1 MLSQA
6 SNENRLL
13 YVGRALDEFMLTTAL
28 RIPESLKN
36 SLVMCAQIIAPRPN
50 GILRRRSPC
59 RSVALLGMLLLISMT
74 MPVTMAQ
81 AEDVFTPI
89 DIRHIQVEG
98 EIGRRIEVTIE
109 NNVLAIDVDKD
120 FLRPF
125 QKQNRQ
131 GGFIGLGMH
140 LDSLVRFAAYNR
152 GDQIVTHKKHV
163 VTEIIKTQGE
173 DGYLGIMKP
182 EARIWKLWDVHEM
195 SYLILG
201 LTSDHRYFGEEPSL
215 EAARKIADY
224 IMQRWSAEP
233 KRHPSDGALVDQLAV
248 IGIGSAMLSLYRE
261 TGEIRYLEFCTDFL
275 KIPDW
280 NEQITLGRSGKIDGH
295 IYAYMSRCLAQLRSH
310 RVRPIAKHLDA
321 SLKALEFLTRRD
333 GLVITGAC
341 GVSEC
346 WHDTQEGTGDL
357 GETCSTAY
365 LIRWLDNWLCLEGD
379 PQRGDIM
386 ERAIYN
392 ALFAAQSPDGRL
404 LRYYSPFA
412 GSRKF
417 YDKDTYCCPNN
428 YRRIISE
435 LPGMI
440 YYRSAGGAMINLYT
454 PSTATLELDDDV
466 SLDLRQ
472 ETDYPN
478 TGQVVIHVS
487 PSQRAEFSLQLR
499 IPNWCSEA
507 TIAVNGKPH
516 GVVGPGFTTIERTW
530 EAGDKVELNMPMPW
544 RLVRGR
550 KSQVGRVAVMRGPLL
565 FCLNRKRHPELADIN
580 PKTLVLDPSS
590 LEGPVV
596 DDSVRPGGI
605 ACRVR
610 AWRSGADYSSDTTAF
625 ELTLTEFPDPDGVAV
640 YFSIPNP
647 KAEEVVDDELLQH

>member
-1 MLSQA
+1 MHAQKIESCYPFVLLRTIFWACATMLP
-6 SNENRLL
+6 
-13 YVGRALDEFMLTTAL
+13 AL
-28 RIPESLKN
+28 
-36 SLVMCAQIIAPRPN
+36 
-50 GILRRRSPC
+50 
-59 RSVALLGMLLLISMT
+59 
-74 MPVTMAQ
+74 AQ
-81 AEDVFTPI
+81 AEDLFTPI
-89 DIRHIQVEG
+89 DIRQVQVEG
-98 EIGRRIEVTIE
+98 EIGRRIDATIE

-131 GGFIGLGMH
+131 DGFIGLGMH

-152 GDQIVTHKKHV
+152 GNRIVEQKRHV
-163 VTEIIKTQGE
+163 VAEILKTQGK

-201 LTSDHRYFGEEPSL
+201 LTSDHRYFGEAPSL
-215 EAARKIADY
+215 EAARGVADY
-224 IMQRWSAEP
+224 IIRRWLAEP
-233 KRHPSDGALVDQLAV
+233 RRHPSDGAYVDQLTV

-280 NEQITLGRSGKIDGH
+280 NTQITLGRSGKINGH
-295 IYAYMSRCLAQLRSH
+295 IYAYLSRCLAQLRSH
-310 RVRPIAKHLDA
+310 RMRPNAKHLEA
-321 SLKALEFLTRRD
+321 SLKALEFLTRHD

-346 WHDTQEGTGDL
+346 WHNTQEGTGNL

-365 LIRWLDNWLCLEGD
+365 LVRWLDNWLCLEGGS
-379 PQRGDIM
+379 QRGDLM
-386 ERAIYN
+386 ERAIFN

-404 LRYYSPFA
+404 LRYYSPFE
-412 GSRKF
+412 GPRVF

-440 YYRSAGGAMINLYT
+440 YYRSAGGAMVNLYT
-454 PSTATLELDDDV
+454 PSTATIKLDDSV

-478 TGQVVIHVS
+478 TGNVVIHVS
-487 PSQRAEFSLQLR
+487 PSQPTEFSLQLR
-499 IPNWCSEA
+499 IPGWCTEA
-507 TIAVNGKPH
+507 SISVNGKPH
-516 GVVGPGFTTIERTW
+516 SVAGPGFTTIERTW
-530 EAGDKVELNMPMPW
+530 ESGDRVEFNMPMPW
-544 RLVRGR
+544 RFVRGR
-550 KSQVGRVAVMRGPLL
+550 KSQSGRVAVMRGPLL
-565 FCLNRKRHPELADIN
+565 FCLNRKRHPELAHIA
-580 PKTLVLDPSS
+580 PKTLVLDPAS
-590 LEGPVV
+590 LEGPVA
-596 DDSVRPGGI
+596 DSSVRPEGI
-605 ACRVR
+605 ACRAR
-610 AWRSGADYSSDTTAF
+610 AWKSGADFSTDETDF

-640 YFSIPNP
+640 YFAVPDP
-647 KAEEVVDDELLQH
+647 KAKEFVDDELLQH

>member
-1 MLSQA
+1 MMRVANL
-6 SNENRLL
+6 EWL
-13 YVGRALDEFMLTTAL
+13 
-28 RIPESLKN
+28 N
-36 SLVMCAQIIAPRPN
+36 SM
-50 GILRRRSPC
+50 LRRKFLCQFVVLFRTAILIGAAIP
-59 RSVALLGMLLLISMT
+59 VAL
-74 MPVTMAQ
+74 VQ
-81 AEDVFTPI
+81 AEDGFTPV
-89 DIRHIQVEG
+89 DIQQVQVEG
-98 EIGRRIEVTIE
+98 EIGRRIDVTIE

-140 LDSLVRFAAYNR
+140 LDSLVRFAAYSQ
-152 GDQIVTHKKHV
+152 GDRIVDHKKHV
-163 VTEIIKTQGE
+163 VAEIIKTQRE

-201 LTSDHRYFGEEPSL
+201 LTSDHRYFDEDPSL
-215 EAARKIADY
+215 EAARGIADY
-224 IMQRWSAEP
+224 IIQHWSAEP
-233 KRHPSDGALVDQLAV
+233 GRHPSDGALVDQLAV

-280 NEQITLGRSGKIDGH
+280 NGQITLGRSGKIDGH
-295 IYAYMSRCLAQLRSH
+295 IYAYLSRCLAQLRSH
-310 RVRPIAKHLDA
+310 RVRPNAKHLDA
-321 SLKALEFLTRRD
+321 SLKALDFLTRRD

-346 WHDTQEGTGDL
+346 WHDTQEGTGNL

-365 LIRWLDNWLCLEGD
+365 LIRWLDNWLCLEGGS
-379 PQRGDIM
+379 QRGDLM
-386 ERAIYN
+386 ERAIFN

-404 LRYYSPFA
+404 LRYYSPFD
-412 GSRKF
+412 GQRKF

-440 YYRSAGGAMINLYT
+440 YYRSAEGAMVNLYA
-454 PSTATLELDDDV
+454 PSTATLELRDDV

-478 TGQVVIHVS
+478 TGKVVVHVS

-499 IPNWCSEA
+499 IPGWCTEA
-507 TIAVNGKPH
+507 SISVNGKSH
-516 GVVGPGFTTIERTW
+516 SVAGPGFTTIERTW
-530 EAGDKVELNMPMPW
+530 DAGDTVELNMPMPW

-550 KSQVGRVAVMRGPLL
+550 KSQAGRVAVMRGPLL
-565 FCLNRKRHPELADIN
+565 FCLNRKRHPELADID

-590 LEGPVV
+590 LEGPIA
-596 DDSVRPGGI
+596 DDSVRPDGV

-610 AWRSGADYSSDTTAF
+610 AWKSGANFSADETDF

-640 YFSIPNP
+640 YFAVPNP
-647 KAEEVVDDELLQH
+647 KAKEFVDDELLQH

>member
-1 MLSQA
+1 VCAHKLESRWNEMLHLKSLYRFVLLRTILLVITTMSA
-6 SNENRLL
+6 S
-13 YVGRALDEFMLTTAL
+13 LT
-28 RIPESLKN
+28 
-36 SLVMCAQIIAPRPN
+36 
-50 GILRRRSPC
+50 
-59 RSVALLGMLLLISMT
+59 
-74 MPVTMAQ
+74 Q

-131 GGFIGLGMH
+131 DGFIGLGMH
-140 LDSLVRFAAYNR
+140 LDSLVRFAAYSQ
-152 GDQIVTHKKHV
+152 GDRIVAHKKHV
-163 VTEIIKTQGE
+163 VAEIIKTQRE

-201 LTSDHRYFGEEPSL
+201 LTSDHRYFDEDPSL
-215 EAARKIADY
+215 EAARGIADY
-224 IMQRWSAEP
+224 IIQHWSAEP
-233 KRHPSDGALVDQLAV
+233 ERHPSDGVLVDQLAV

-280 NEQITLGRSGKIDGH
+280 NAQITLGRSGKIDGH
-295 IYAYMSRCLAQLRSH
+295 IYAYLSRSLAQLRSH
-310 RVRPIAKHLDA
+310 RVRPNAKHLDA

-346 WHDTQEGTGDL
+346 WHDTQAGTGNL

-365 LIRWLDNWLCLEGD
+365 LVRWLDNWLCLEGGSL
-379 PQRGDIM
+379 RGDIM
-386 ERAIYN
+386 ERAIFN

-404 LRYYSPFA
+404 LRYYSPFD
-412 GSRKF
+412 GQRKF

-435 LPGMI
+435 LPSMI
-440 YYRSAGGAMINLYT
+440 YYRSAEGAMVNLYD
-454 PSTATLELDDDV
+454 PSTATLELEDGV
-466 SLDLRQ
+466 ALELRQ

-478 TGQVVIHVS
+478 TGKVAVHVS

-499 IPNWCSEA
+499 IPGWCTEA
-507 TIAVNGKPH
+507 SISVNGKQH
-516 GVVGPGFTTIERTW
+516 SVAVPGFTTIERTW
-530 EAGDKVELNMPMPW
+530 DAGDTVELNMPMPW
-544 RLVRGR
+544 RLVQGR
-550 KSQVGRVAVMRGPLL
+550 KSQAGRVAIMRGPLL
-565 FCLNRKRHPELADIN
+565 FCLNRKRHPELADID
-580 PKTLVLDPSS
+580 PKTLVFDPSS
-590 LEGPVV
+590 LESPIA
-596 DDSVRPGGI
+596 DDSVRPDGI

-610 AWRSGADYSSDTTAF
+610 AWKPGADYSSDATDF

-640 YFSIPNP
+640 YFAVPNP
-647 KAEEVVDDELLQH
+647 KAEEFVDDELLQH

>member
-1 MLSQA
+1 MMYFPNLKWCLNTMLH
-6 SNENRLL
+6 
-13 YVGRALDEFMLTTAL
+13 
-28 RIPESLKN
+28 P
-36 SLVMCAQIIAPRPN
+36 
-50 GILRRRSPC
+50 RSPC
-59 RSVALLGMLLLISMT
+59 RPVALLRMLLFLSAT
-74 MPVTMAQ
+74 MPVTMVQ
-81 AEDVFTPI
+81 AEDVFIPI

-98 EIGRRIEVTIE
+98 EIGRRIDVTIE

-131 GGFIGLGMH
+131 DGFIGLGMH
-140 LDSLVRFAAYNR
+140 LDSLVRFAAYDQ
-152 GDQIVTHKKHV
+152 GDRIVDHKKHV
-163 VTEIIKTQGE
+163 VAEIIKTQGE

-195 SYLILG
+195 SYLIQG
-201 LTSDHRYFGEEPSL
+201 LASDYRYFGEEPSL

-233 KRHPSDGALVDQLAV
+233 KRHPSDGTLVDQLAV

-295 IYAYMSRCLAQLRSH
+295 IYAYLSRCLAQLRSH
-310 RVRPIAKHLDA
+310 RVRPNAKHLDA
-321 SLKALEFLTRRD
+321 SHKALEFLTRRD

-346 WHDTQEGTGDL
+346 WHDTQEGTGNL

-365 LIRWLDNWLCLEGD
+365 LTRWLDNWLCLEGGS
-379 PQRGDIM
+379 QHGDIM
-386 ERAIYN
+386 ERAIFN

-404 LRYYSPFA
+404 LRYYSPFD
-412 GSRKF
+412 GQRKF

-440 YYRSAGGAMINLYT
+440 YYHSPGGAMVNLYAS
-454 PSTATLELDDDV
+454 STATLELEDGV
-466 SLDLRQ
+466 SLELRQ

-478 TGQVVIHVS
+478 TGKVAVHVS
-487 PSQRAEFSLQLR
+487 PSQQADFSLQLR
-499 IPNWCSEA
+499 IPAWCSEA
-507 TIAVNGKPH
+507 SIAVNGKQH
-516 GVVGPGFTTIERTW
+516 SVAGPGFTTIERTW
-530 EAGDKVELNMPMPW
+530 EAGDRVELNMPMPW

-550 KSQVGRVAVMRGPLL
+550 KSQAGRVAVMRGPLL
-565 FCLNRKRHPELADIN
+565 FCLNRKRHPELADIDL
-580 PKTLVLDPSS
+580 KTLVLDPTS
-590 LEGPVV
+590 LEEPVA
-596 DDSVRPGGI
+596 DDSVRPDGI

-610 AWRSGADYSSDTTAF
+610 AWKSGADYATDKTDF
-625 ELTLTEFPDPDGVAV
+625 ELTLTEFSDPDGVAA
-640 YFSIPNP
+640 YFAVPNP
-647 KAEEVVDDELLQH
+647 KEEEVVDDELLQH